1 MTPTHND
8 ASAAP
13 PRVSSPRDQRE
24 PVVLRGAAAISAH
37 LGMAVDHVEQLH
49 ASRAIPT
56 FALHGEVCATV
67 AGLDEWAAIVCLVF
81 RA

>member
-1 MTPTHND
+1 MTPTDTD

-13 PRVSSPRDQRE
+13 SLVSSPRDRRG
-24 PVVLRGAAAISAH
+24 PVVLRGAAAIAAH

-56 FALHGEVCATV
+56 FELHGEVCATA

-81 RA
+81 SA